1 MEEEDTGSLGV
12 GNRDLSYTMETDSR
26 RLHFP
31 LRHARSAKY
40 AERLLPEAWIELSLR
55 APLPPPPASSG
66 NNTPTRG
73 RPVILNGEFE
83 ALVGA

>member
-1 MEEEDTGSLGV
+1 MEEEDPGSLGL

-31 LRHARSAKY
+31 LSHAGSAKY
-40 AERLLPEAWIELSLR
+40 AERRLPEAWVELSLR
-55 APLPPPPASSG
+55 APLLPPPASSG
-66 NNTPTRG
+66 NNTLARG
-73 RPVILNGEFE
+73 RPVALNGEFE